1 MKIGRKLCE
10 LRLAKNFS
18 QGDIEQR
25 TGLLRAYTARVENG
39 HISPSIATLEKYAG
53 ALGVPLYALFYDG
66 PRSTELDVKL
76 ENRKTRRDAANNQP
90 PQYELF
96 VETVTGLN
104 DSSGHCSC
112 MWRIS
117 WHAAARVYRGKR
129 SAERIA
135 RRRV

>member
-1 MKIGRKLCE
+1 MKIGRKLRE

-25 TGLLRAYTARVENG
+25 TGLLRAYTSRVENG
-39 HISPSIATLEKYAG
+39 HVSPSIATLEKYPEAFG
-53 ALGVPLYALFYDG
+53 APLYALFYDG

-90 PQYELF
+90 LQYELF
-96 VETVTGLN
+96 VESVAGLN
-104 DSSGHCSC
+104 DGSGHYSC

-117 WHAAARVYRGKR
+117 WHAAAPVYRGKS
-129 SAERIA
+129 SAERPA
-135 RRRV
+135 LCRV